1 MITLVTG
8 TPGAGKTL
16 LTLYDLKKEV
26 EKQNEELIKQNKEPR
41 KVFHH
46 GIPELTLP
54 WEPLDKPENWHN
66 CPTGSIIIIDE
77 CQSAFRP
84 RGLGQNVPEYIAAM
98 ETHRHK
104 GIDLYLITQHPM
116 LVDQNIRRLVGRHR
130 HIIRKFGLQVAVVHE
145 WGSAHEIT
153 KRNLAEAVKRNMK
166 YPKEIFG
173 YYKSSEQHT
182 HKANVPKRV
191 YFLAAAPLLV
201 GAAIYMA
208 MQSMTGIADGVAP
221 TATESTGLAG
231 QLQPTGQAF
240 RQTTEGRGGALSTAD
255 YLAAHVPRVQGMP
268 WTAPIYDDV
277 TKPVDAPYPVAC
289 LDSKKNGCRCF
300 DQQENRI
307 AVDEGFCK
315 SFLDRGM
322 FVAWK
327 QKPQPQQLAMNEK
340 RQGGSDRSERVDS
353 PAAN

>member
-16 LTLYDLKKEV
+16 LTLYDLKNEV
-26 EKQNEELIKQNKEPR
+26 EKQNAELIKQNKEPR
-41 KVFHH
+41 PVYYH
-46 GIPELTLP
+46 GIPDLTLP
-54 WEPLDKPENWHN
+54 WLPLDKPENWHTL
-66 CPTGSIIIIDE
+66 PTGSIIVIDE

-84 RGLGQNVPEYIAAM
+84 RGLGQQVPEYIAAM
-98 ETHRHK
+98 ETHRHN
-104 GIDLYLITQHPM
+104 GHDLYLITQHPM

-130 HIIRKFGLQVAVVHE
+130 HVIRKFGLQVAVVHE

-182 HKANVPKRV
+182 HKASVPKRV
-191 YFLAAAPLLV
+191 YFLAAAPLLI
-201 GAAIYMA
+201 GALVYAAYT
-208 MQSMTGIADGVAP
+208 SMTGISDNVAP
-221 TATESTGLAG
+221 KTAEVLPAPGQTFAPRFADTGTAPAG
-231 QLQPTGQAF
+231 K
-240 RQTTEGRGGALSTAD
+240 LSTPE
-255 YLAAHVPRVQGMP
+255 YLAQQVPRVQGMP

-277 TKPVDAPYPVAC
+277 TKPVEAPYPVAC
-289 LDSKKNGCRCF
+289 VESKKSGCRCY

-315 SFLDRGM
+315 SFLERGM
-322 FVAWK
+322 FLAWK

>member
-16 LTLYDLKKEV
+16 LTLYDLKNEV
-26 EKQNEELIKQNKEPR
+26 EKQNAELIKQNKEPR
-41 KVFHH
+41 PVYYH
-46 GIPELTLP
+46 GIPDLTLP
-54 WEPLDKPENWHN
+54 WLPLDKPENWHTL
-66 CPTGSIIIIDE
+66 PTGAIIVIDE

-84 RGLGQNVPEYIAAM
+84 RGLGQQVPEYIAAM
-98 ETHRHK
+98 ETHRHR
-104 GIDLYLITQHPM
+104 GHDLYLITQHPM

-130 HIIRKFGLQVAVVHE
+130 HVIRKFGLQVATVHE
-145 WGSAHEIT
+145 WGSVHEIT

-191 YFLAAAPLLV
+191 YFLAAAPLIV
-201 GAAIYMA
+201 GALVYAAYT
-208 MQSMTGIADGVAP
+208 SMTGISENVASK
-221 TATESTGLAG
+221 TEEVASAPSPFKPSGNI
-231 QLQPTGQAF
+231 
-240 RQTTEGRGGALSTAD
+240 ESRGPVGALTTAD
-255 YLAAHVPRVQGMP
+255 YLARQVPRVQGMP

-277 TKPVDAPYPVAC
+277 TTPVDAPYPVAC
-289 LDSKKNGCRCF
+289 MDSKKNGCRCF

-327 QKPQPQQLAMNEK
+327 QKPQPQQLAMNQE
-340 RQGGSDRSERVDS
+340 RQSGSDRSERGNS
-353 PAAN
+353 LAN